1 MRHNSGANQTEQ
13 KEGRKFEKFFFVKQL
28 RPLIVLDG
36 VSCCEKPFFV
46 LVTKEADSMFGNVFL
61 KYIYLFIYF

>member
-1 MRHNSGANQTEQ
+1 MNQTEQ
-13 KEGRKFEKFFFVKQL
+13 KKGRKFEKFFFVKQL
-28 RPLIVLDG
+28 RPLIVLDR

-61 KYIYLFIYF
+61 NYI

>member
-13 KEGRKFEKFFFVKQL
+13 KKGRKFEKFSFVKQL
-28 RPLIVLDG
+28 RPLSVLDR
-36 VSCCEKPFFV
+36 VSLCKKPFFV

-61 KYIYLFIYF
+61 KYVCCF